1 MADEHEIKTGELIF
15 EILRLHGRL
24 IAAGDS
30 LVGPLGLTSARWQV
44 LGTVANAKD
53 RITMADIARSL
64 GQSRQSVRRIVSELI
79 DAGLMEMADN
89 PRHQRAPHIILT
101 SQGTETYGEATNV
114 RIPWNRRLSA
124 KVAPQDVEAA
134 LVAIRSIRAELR

>member
-1 MADEHEIKTGELIF
+1 MADEHETKTGELIF

-44 LGTVANAKD
+44 LGTVANTED

-64 GQSRQSVRRIVSELI
+64 GQSRQSVRRVVSELI
-79 DAGLMEMADN
+79 DEGFLEMADN
-89 PRHQRAPHIILT
+89 PRHLRAPHVILT
-101 SQGTETYGEATNV
+101 SKGMETYRKATDA
-114 RIPWNRRLSA
+114 RIPWNRRLSE

-134 LVAIRSIRAELR
+134 LVAVRNIRLALQ

>member
-1 MADEHEIKTGELIF
+1 MTDAHETRTGELIF

-24 IAAGDS
+24 IAAGDA

-44 LGTVANAKD
+44 LGTVANAQD

-64 GQSRQSVRRIVSELI
+64 GQSRQSVRRIVNELL
-79 DAGLMEMADN
+79 DAGFVEMADN

-101 SQGTETYGEATNV
+101 SRGTETYAEATAV
-114 RIPWNRRLSA
+114 RIPWNRRLST
-124 KVAPQDVEAA
+124 KVAPQDVDTA
-134 LVAIRSIRAELR
+134 LAVMRSIRAEL